1 MDRNKRVAEMEA
13 ILNKHTEAVNAFRK
27 ALAAFEEAQT
37 AYDKLDDY
45 YSSQDWFDDV
55 EAFDKGEITVDCGV
69 LTEDAVYDLIGG
81 NYDMAKE
88 MIRVANSIFQKH

>member
-69 LTEDAVYDLIGG
+69 LTEDAVYDLIGD
-81 NYDMAKE
+81 NYDIAKE

>member
-13 ILNKHTEAVNAFRK
+13 ILNKHQGAVNAFRK
-27 ALAAFEEAQT
+27 ALAAFEDAQA

-55 EAFDKGEITVDCGV
+55 EAFDKGEITVNCGV
-69 LTEDAVYDLIGG
+69 LTEDAVYDLIGD
-81 NYDMAKE
+81 NYNMAKE

>member
-69 LTEDAVYDLIGG
+69 LTEDAVYNLIGD
-81 NYDMAKE
+81 NYDIAKE

>member
-69 LTEDAVYDLIGG
+69 LTEDAVYDLIGD

-88 MIRVANSIFQKH
+88 MIRGANSIFQKH

>member
-27 ALAAFEEAQT
+27 ALAAFEKAQT

-69 LTEDAVYDLIGG
+69 LTEDAVYDLIGD

>member
-13 ILNKHTEAVNAFRK
+13 ILNKHTDAVKAFKK
-27 ALAAFEEAQT
+27 ALAAFDEAQI

-45 YSSQDWFDDV
+45 YSS
-55 EAFDKGEITVDCGV
+55 KGEITVDCGV
-69 LTEDAVYDLIGG
+69 LTEDAVYDLIGD
-81 NYDMAKE
+81 NYEMAKE

>member
-27 ALAAFEEAQT
+27 ALTAFEEAQT

-69 LTEDAVYDLIGG
+69 LTEDAVYDLIGD

>member
-13 ILNKHTEAVNAFRK
+13 ILNKHTEAVNAFRE

-69 LTEDAVYDLIGG
+69 LTEDAVYDLIGD